1 MSELFEEENKESAL
15 TVTVQTENN
24 ENDYSEYY
32 DEDYDE
38 SYDDEILEEVENENS
53 GIKEETESEEKDEVI
68 EEVKNRYDPKK
79 QDTLYLKIF
88 EKYFEK
94 EIIRNPYFEKKYKK
108 EFLPNCFQ
116 WVKSKVQ
123 KMARNQVAMVQSG
136 KVFAMAISYFDD
148 EIYIKEQK
156 EKEEKER
163 KVKEIEEKKKESELK
178 KKQKEEHDKE
188 YKEWLKKPMSKT
200 TLSEEERQSW
210 LNATQ
215 GELDLF

>member
-1 MSELFEEENKESAL
+1 MSDLFEEEKKAL
-15 TVTVQTENN
+15 TVQTEN
-24 ENDYSEYY
+24 NDYSEYY

-38 SYDDEILEEVENENS
+38 SYDDEILEEVEKENS
-53 GIKEETESEEKDEVI
+53 GIKEKTESEEKDEVI
-68 EEVKNRYDPKK
+68 EEVKKRYDPKK

-116 WVKSKVQ
+116 WVKAQVQ
-123 KMARNQVAMVQSG
+123 KMAKNQMAMIQSG
-136 KVFAMAISYFDD
+136 KVFAMAVSYFDD

-156 EKEEKER
+156 EKERKAKEL
-163 KVKEIEEKKKESELK
+163 EEKKKESELK
-178 KKQKEEHDKE
+178 KKLKEEHDKE
-188 YKEWLKKPMSKT
+188 YEEWLKKPMSKT
-200 TLSEEERQSW
+200 TMSEEERQSW
-210 LNATQ
+210 RQ

>member
-68 EEVKNRYDPKK
+68 EEVKKRYDPKK

-108 EFLPNCFQ
+108 EFLSNCFQ

-136 KVFAMAISYFDD
+136 KVFAMAIFYFDD
-148 EIYIKEQK
+148 EIFIKEQK
-156 EKEEKER
+156 KKEEKER
-163 KVKEIEEKKKESELK
+163 KVKEIKEKKKESELK

-188 YKEWLKKPMSKT
+188 YKEWLKKPMSNT
-200 TLSEEERQSW
+200 SMTETERQSW
-210 LNATQ
+210 LNAKQ

>member
-1 MSELFEEENKESAL
+1 MSNLFEEEKKESAL
-15 TVTVQTENN
+15 TVTVQIENN
-24 ENDYSEYY
+24 DDDYSKYY

-53 GIKEETESEEKDEVI
+53 GIEEETESEEKDEII

-108 EFLPNCFQ
+108 EFLSNCFQ
-116 WVKSKVQ
+116 WVKSKVE

-163 KVKEIEEKKKESELK
+163 KAKEIEERKKESEIK

-188 YKEWLKKPMSKT
+188 YKEWLKKPMSNT
-200 TLSEEERQSW
+200 SMTETERQSW
-210 LNATQ
+210 LSAKQ

>member
-1 MSELFEEENKESAL
+1 M
-15 TVTVQTENN
+15 TT
-24 ENDYSEYY
+24 
-32 DEDYDE
+32 
-38 SYDDEILEEVENENS
+38 
-53 GIKEETESEEKDEVI
+53 EEKDEVI
-68 EEVKNRYDPKK
+68 EEVKKRYDPKK

-188 YKEWLKKPMSKT
+188 YKEWLKKTMSNT
-200 TLSEEERQSW
+200 SMTETERQSW
-210 LNATQ
+210 LNAKQ

>member
-1 MSELFEEENKESAL
+1 MSELFEEEKKESEG
-15 TVTVQTENN
+15 TETVQTENN
-24 ENDYSEYY
+24 VNDYSEYY

-38 SYDDEILEEVENENS
+38 SYDDEILEEVENENAE
-53 GIKEETESEEKDEVI
+53 IKEETETEEKDEII

-108 EFLPNCFQ
+108 EFLPDCFQ

-123 KMARNQVAMVQSG
+123 KMAKNQMAMIQSG

-156 EKEEKER
+156 EKEEKEC
-163 KVKEIEEKKKESELK
+163 KAKEIEEKKKESELK

-188 YKEWLKKPMSKT
+188 YKEWLKKPMSNT
-200 TLSEEERQSW
+200 SMTETERQSW
-210 LNATQ
+210 LNAKQ